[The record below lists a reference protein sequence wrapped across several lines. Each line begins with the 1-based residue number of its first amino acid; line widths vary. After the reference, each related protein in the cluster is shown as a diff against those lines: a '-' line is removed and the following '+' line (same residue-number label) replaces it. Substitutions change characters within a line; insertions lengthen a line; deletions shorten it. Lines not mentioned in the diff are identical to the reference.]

1 MCWGVAGCYVATLH
15 ASQWKLMH
23 MDYNSDPV
31 NDTTPLLLHNKH
43 PMYLDQRHSSA
54 ASTTSSSTDDDDD
67 DDDDDSSSEDDD
79 GHSIYSNVFGFKWL
93 TWFRQCCIPNVKQQ
107 RVLKCSFAY
116 FLASLFTFIP
126 ALNAAIGY
134 NRTSSH
140 LVATATVFFNPA
152 KTLGGMIEAAAYGWG
167 YVLFALTIS
176 LGSMVTTDFFV
187 DRNLYRTAHA
197 ISLMFW
203 LAGATWIIAFFKAYW
218 NKPPVATG
226 NEASSPYHLAFDS
239 PIEIQ

>member
-1 MCWGVAGCYVATLH
+1 
-15 ASQWKLMH
+15 MH
-23 MDYNSDPV
+23 VGDYNSASSA

-43 PMYLDQRHSSA
+43 PTYMDQSRSPA
-54 ASTTSSSTDDDDD
+54 PSTTSSSSSTDDDDDD

-79 GHSIYSNVFGFKWL
+79 GHSIYSTLFSFKWL
-93 TWFRQCCIPNVKQQ
+93 TWCRQHCIPNVKQQ

-116 FLASLFTFIP
+116 FLASLFTFVP

-167 YVLFALTIS
+167 YVFFALTIS

-226 NEASSPYHLAFDS
+226 NHQFAPFSLVALLDS
-239 PIEIQ
+239 HVDFRS